1 MLLLLHLQR
10 VELDYVFK
18 AKKVNALVR
27 SEIRGLESAQARAR
41 GAHLPVRHLRL
52 GQAGRVAAGARAPV
66 GDARGLLH

>member
-27 SEIRGLESAQARAR
+27 SEIRGLESAREP
-41 GAHLPVRHLRL
+41 GEVVVVVRESSDE
-52 GQAGRVAAGARAPV
+52 QWA
-66 GDARGLLH
+66 